1 MPMDRLRLLLDDFSR
16 VLERFEEALFAG
28 SAPFACDS
36 AILHFELCYEVAWK
50 SSRAYAVTQGL
61 QPAGP
66 RESFAALV
74 TLGLAHDEQ
83 VLTQILRARNDAVH
97 IYRLP
102 LADALRVTLPA
113 FSVEFR
119 KLHDGIRSHSGLM
132 R

>member
-1 MPMDRLRLLLDDFSR
+1 MLVRGRK
-16 VLERFEEALFAG
+16 
-28 SAPFACDS
+28 
-36 AILHFELCYEVAWK
+36 I
-50 SSRAYAVTQGL
+50 
-61 QPAGP
+61 QPPYMGFHDCCEGP

>member
-1 MPMDRLRLLLDDFSR
+1 ME
-16 VLERFEEALFAG
+16 VFAG
-28 SAPFACDS
+28 LRRD
-36 AILHFELCYEVAWK
+36 
-50 SSRAYAVTQGL
+50 
-61 QPAGP
+61 AGIAARRS

-83 VLTQILRARNDAVH
+83 VLSQILRARNDAVH

-102 LADALRVTLPA
+102 LADALRVTLPT
-113 FSVEFR
+113 FSAEFR